1 MKLITATPAAALL
14 TIAVTACH
22 NESQPTD
29 VLYSSNEF
37 SVYTDR
43 VVQGGFTARAVS
55 PTEITSDYQSP
66 EESGISQLL
75 HFKLSLNSRDNELPQ
90 GKTHD
95 VMVGADTVFTFGE
108 ALAKVDSIKADTSAK
123 LDKNTRWTLKVNMQ
137 PVLNSFKER
146 GYYVTPTNDT
156 IFKDDFKG
164 VWVAGSVEPL
174 TWDFENLYGKHDQK
188 LKDRGDGIYEVTL
201 NLNPDKELQP
211 NKDGWKIDSIAADM
225 PMYTSDQPLVN
236 ALYNMA
242 IAEIKSNLRPDSTYR
257 AGKEWDGVWTR
268 DVSYSVYLSLAML
281 DPENSLRSL
290 RAKLKEGKNGKVI
303 IQDTGTGG
311 SWPVSSDRVVWAM
324 AAWEIYKVTG
334 DKSMLD
340 EAIAA
345 IENT

>member
-1 MKLITATPAAALL
+1 
-14 TIAVTACH
+14 
-22 NESQPTD
+22 
-29 VLYSSNEF
+29 
-37 SVYTDR
+37 
-43 VVQGGFTARAVS
+43 
-55 PTEITSDYQSP
+55 
-66 EESGISQLL
+66 
-75 HFKLSLNSRDNELPQ
+75 
-90 GKTHD
+90 
-95 VMVGADTVFTFGE
+95 MVGADTVFTFGE

-268 DVSYSVYLSLAML
+268 DVSYSVYLSLGDARPGKL
-281 DPENSLRSL
+281 A
-290 RAKLKEGKNGKVI
+290 AKPAREAERGQERKSHNTGYRHRRLMARVERPRGVGNGGMGDL
-303 IQDTGTGG
+303 QG
-311 SWPVSSDRVVWAM
+311 DRRQVDA
-324 AAWEIYKVTG
+324 
-334 DKSMLD
+334 
-340 EAIAA
+340 
-345 IENT
+345 